1 MVKMES
7 GGRWV
12 SHDEAYDFSRC
23 LFWYGV
29 GGGKKVTRVE
39 VTLDGGETWLVC
51 DLDHPE
57 KPNKYGKYWCWC
69 FWSVELEVLDLLG
82 TKEIAVRAW
91 DQSLNTQPEKL
102 IWNLMVRSSVSGGLF

>member
-1 MVKMES
+1 VFCY
-7 GGRWV
+7 G
-12 SHDEAYDFSRC
+12 
-23 LFWYGV
+23 GV

-82 TKEIAVRAW
+82 AKEIAVRAW

-102 IWNLMVRSSVSGGLF
+102 IWNLMVRKFSSLICEDTLFLFLVDCSDDDA